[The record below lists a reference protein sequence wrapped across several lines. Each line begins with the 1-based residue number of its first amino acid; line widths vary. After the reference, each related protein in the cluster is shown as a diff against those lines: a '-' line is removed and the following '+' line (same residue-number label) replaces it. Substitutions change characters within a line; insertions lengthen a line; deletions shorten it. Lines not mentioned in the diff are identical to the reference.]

1 MWQWSSAKQGLVRCG
16 RWPCLCSR
24 SQAWRGSFRC
34 SRGWCYATPGG
45 SGRCPPKDA
54 EAPVEEGEDA
64 EDVAAEAAAPAAKH
78 EAEEGGPTKRCVP
91 SASAGA
97 SASGRFPALEAHAS
111 GLGPV
116 VIRSASA
123 ALAARPQRMLCVRD
137 SSLASLQSFECA
149 MCCVMG
155 ESVRHRAT
163 LRPRGSARSALAA
176 RARAVLSAWALGPR
190 GRGEGEARR
199 GQRLA
204 GGGAVANQLA
214 PPVLESCR
222 SFEDEDCLL
231 SQPAQSVLQ
240 AQRARGL
247 GVAQRT
253 GGQTGGGRR
262 KQTSAADLLTATP
275 AAGPRAPCACSVVH
289 GFARCDLTSTSRGS
303 RMPPAASRMRLH
315 HARSQAR
322 AVLHL
327 QAALR
332 VRCCAT
338 H

>member
-1 MWQWSSAKQGLVRCG
+1 
-16 RWPCLCSR
+16 
-24 SQAWRGSFRC
+24 
-34 SRGWCYATPGG
+34 
-45 SGRCPPKDA
+45 
-54 EAPVEEGEDA
+54 
-64 EDVAAEAAAPAAKH
+64 
-78 EAEEGGPTKRCVP
+78 
-91 SASAGA
+91 
-97 SASGRFPALEAHAS
+97 
-111 GLGPV
+111 
-116 VIRSASA
+116 
-123 ALAARPQRMLCVRD
+123 MLCVRD
-137 SSLASLQSFECA
+137 SLLASLHNFECA

-262 KQTSAADLLTATP
+262 KQTSAAVSADSDPSGRP
-275 AAGPRAPCACSVVH
+275 ACSLCVGSWICSLRPHFHFSRFAHAACSFPHAFAPCALPGPGRAPPSGGAACEML
-289 GFARCDLTSTSRGS
+289 RDTLTC
-303 RMPPAASRMRLH
+303 AA
-315 HARSQAR
+315 
-322 AVLHL
+322 
-327 QAALR
+327 
-332 VRCCAT
+332 
-338 H
+338 